1 MSQTVIIFQ
10 DESILAVDGKEGL
23 KPQIQ
28 RTYKIELSGY
38 GDPFARWRNGLEQL
52 KAKAKELKK
61 VRLVLPSSMCQV
73 KSMRL
78 PYAKGK
84 ELDAMV
90 KREMQESFR
99 SEIFDYS
106 IIQSNSGQ
114 GVSLVGASVEKD
126 VLKQFMDMCRD
137 LQIEVVGAAAPM
149 EAIQRILSEQK
160 AGSGRTAIYLFF
172 EEEGLTSILMENGQY
187 KYSGR
192 SRLFAEPGTLDFG
205 TEIMRNVSG
214 ILQFQTASKSEAVV
228 TDLYYAGCEEEDF
241 EVSIEDLH
249 TLNLTVHAFGEI
261 DGVHM
266 PVGHRTSD
274 WLLCIGA
281 MMNGVRGR
289 RSMNLAVF
297 YQNEDA
303 GDTEGGKSI
312 LRQLLPV
319 AVVFILCA
327 VIFGVVQVRK
337 ISLENKLQEKENWIA
352 EMSVSEEY
360 REALASERQV
370 WQIAQTIREIEQLQ
384 ENLATY
390 PKFDAETLAEIEGA
404 GSGLDL
410 KIRSYDAES
419 GELNFDA
426 NSSDV
431 IDIPGY
437 IMNLERTNLFYK
449 VDYTGYTY
457 QDGVYTL
464 SLVCTMD
471 SPQTGGAE

>member
-137 LQIEVVGAAAPM
+137 LQIEVIGAAAPM

-172 EEEGLTSILMENGQY
+172 EEEGLT
-187 KYSGR
+187 
-192 SRLFAEPGTLDFG
+192 P
-205 TEIMRNVSG
+205 
-214 ILQFQTASKSEAVV
+214 ASLWKM
-228 TDLYYAGCEEEDF
+228 DNINIPAG
-241 EVSIEDLH
+241 
-249 TLNLTVHAFGEI
+249 
-261 DGVHM
+261 
-266 PVGHRTSD
+266 
-274 WLLCIGA
+274 
-281 MMNGVRGR
+281 
-289 RSMNLAVF
+289 AVF
-297 YQNEDA
+297 
-303 GDTEGGKSI
+303 
-312 LRQLLPV
+312 LRSWGPW
-319 AVVFILCA
+319 
-327 VIFGVVQVRK
+327 
-337 ISLENKLQEKENWIA
+337 IS
-352 EMSVSEEY
+352 
-360 REALASERQV
+360 
-370 WQIAQTIREIEQLQ
+370 AQ
-384 ENLATY
+384 
-390 PKFDAETLAEIEGA
+390 
-404 GSGLDL
+404 
-410 KIRSYDAES
+410 RS
-419 GELNFDA
+419 
-426 NSSDV
+426 
-431 IDIPGY
+431 
-437 IMNLERTNLFYK
+437 
-449 VDYTGYTY
+449 
-457 QDGVYTL
+457 
-464 SLVCTMD
+464 
-471 SPQTGGAE
+471 